1 LSILGK
7 TTFSATAIDGKTLV
21 HVESKT
27 SEIHVPPGSVT
38 LELGGEVCYRSAM
51 NVEVQ
56 LEPVPPPADLLAGR
70 TVVVFDILRATSV
83 IVHAFAE
90 GATEILPV
98 IAVEEAFELAKT
110 FPPGSTLLG
119 GERGSRRIEG
129 FDLGNSPRE
138 YVAPRVKGK
147 RVILTT
153 TNGTRAFHSVS
164 YGKRVMVG
172 SFFNMG
178 ALARECRRLEDDL
191 LLYPSGDKGG
201 FSLEDAVCAGM
212 LIDRIKDNRER
223 SVRLT
228 DAARAAWIL
237 YRRFEANLEEALS
250 LSNHGRELIELGL
263 KEDLAYCAR
272 ADRFDLVPFFR
283 QGVIRNE

>member
-1 LSILGK
+1 
-7 TTFSATAIDGKTLV
+7 
-21 HVESKT
+21 
-27 SEIHVPPGSVT
+27 
-38 LELGGEVCYRSAM
+38 M

-56 LEPVPPPADLLAGR
+56 LEPGPPPADLLTDRA
-70 TVVVFDILRATSV
+70 VVVFDILRATSV
-83 IVHAFAE
+83 IIHALAE
-90 GATEILPV
+90 GATEIIPV
-98 IAVEEAFELAKT
+98 ITVEEAFELAKT

-119 GERGSRRIEG
+119 GERGSRKIEG

-138 YVAPRVKGK
+138 YSAQRVRGK

-164 YGKRVMVG
+164 DGKKVWVG
-172 SFFNMG
+172 SFLNME
-178 ALARECRRLEDDL
+178 ALARGCRQLEDDL

-212 LIDRIKDNRER
+212 LIGRIMDRRER
-223 SVRLT
+223 AVRLT

-237 YRRFEANLEEALS
+237 YQRFEANLEEAFS
-250 LSNHGRELIELGL
+250 LSNHGKDLIELGL

-272 ADRFDLVPFFR
+272 TDRFDLVPFLQ

>member
-1 LSILGK
+1 
-7 TTFSATAIDGKTLV
+7 
-21 HVESKT
+21 
-27 SEIHVPPGSVT
+27 
-38 LELGGEVCYRSAM
+38 M
-51 NVEVQ
+51 NIGVQ
-56 LEPVPPPADLLAGR
+56 LEPIPLPADFLAER
-70 TVVVFDILRATSV
+70 AVVVFDILRATSV

-90 GATEILPV
+90 GATEIIPV

-119 GERGSRRIEG
+119 GERGSRKIEG

-138 YVAPRVKGK
+138 YVAPRVKDK

-153 TNGTRAFHSVS
+153 TNGTRAFYSVS
-164 YGKRVMVG
+164 DGKRVMVG

-178 ALARECRRLEDDL
+178 ALAKECRRLGDDL

-201 FSLEDAVCAGM
+201 FSLEDTVCAGM
-212 LIDRIKDNRER
+212 LIDRIMDKGER

-228 DAARAAWIL
+228 DAAHAAWIL
-237 YRRFEANLEEALS
+237 YQRFESDLEEAFS
-250 LSNHGRELIELGL
+250 LSNHGKDLIELGL

-272 ADRFDLVPFFR
+272 MDRFDLVPFFR
-283 QGVIRNE
+283 QGVIKNE